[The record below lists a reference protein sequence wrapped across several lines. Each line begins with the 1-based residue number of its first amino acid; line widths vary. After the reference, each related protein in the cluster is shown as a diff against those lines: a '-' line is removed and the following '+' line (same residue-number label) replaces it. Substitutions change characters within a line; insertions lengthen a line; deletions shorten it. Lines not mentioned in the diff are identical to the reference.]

1 MRENSRIRFNPVT
14 KEIEIE
20 GSESFVK
27 IYFKKLQVMVFGLAE
42 KTVAAKKEPK
52 PVKGAPVKT
61 DKKELKLVN
70 YPTHRAGHLKN
81 LMRGLHPPYPRSAFI
96 PVHRTGYSAGGFH
109 KAGVFAKS
117 VTAGPAVTRYRK
129 GSTMNLLGNRIL
141 LLPCSLAVG
150 AEGVFCD
157 AAPNEG

>member
-52 PVKGAPVKT
+52 PVKRAPVKT

-70 YPTHRAGHLKN
+70 YPTHRAGHLKK
-81 LMRGLHPPYPRSAFI
+81 LDEGIASPLPQLRIHPRP
-96 PVHRTGYSAGGFH
+96 
-109 KAGVFAKS
+109 
-117 VTAGPAVTRYRK
+117 
-129 GSTMNLLGNRIL
+129 LD
-141 LLPCSLAVG
+141 
-150 AEGVFCD
+150 GVFC
-157 AAPNEG
+157 GRIS

>member
-96 PVHRTGYSAGGFH
+96 PVHWTGYSAGGFH
-109 KAGVFAKS
+109 KGTSSEK
-117 VTAGPAVTRYRK
+117 GDEERTRRKNGHQYRY
-129 GSTMNLLGNRIL
+129 GRRAY
-141 LLPCSLAVG
+141 PR
-150 AEGVFCD
+150 
-157 AAPNEG
+157 